1 MNVVDVD
8 FSGIS
13 LRIGGLDDSMA
24 RRLREDWRGF
34 AASAAGTPLL
44 HVVVSFEQRDVA
56 AEPFR
61 PKDMTSVFGA
71 SSARFAMPQG
81 RCEAED
87 DGSARIILASNLD
100 ATGYFTMMNLIRA
113 CLAWRLPA
121 AGAALLHAAGLVV
134 EQRAYALVGPE
145 GSGKTTWARV
155 GEAHGAQLLSD
166 DLVLVQCSPESI
178 EALGSPFRSSLRRDY
193 QPGRWPL
200 AALLF
205 PRRGT
210 HARWTACP
218 AMRSRAMLAANLPF
232 VSSALETDGRVGD
245 LIERLVTGVPCRELT
260 FAPDPSFLELL
271 GSDEVPGG

>member
-1 MNVVDVD
+1 MSVVQVD
-8 FSGIS
+8 FSGIG
-13 LRIGGLDDSMA
+13 LRVAGLDDSMA
-24 RRLREDWRGF
+24 GRLREDWRRF
-34 AASAAGTPLL
+34 VAQATGTPLL
-44 HVVVSFEQRDVA
+44 HVAVSFEDRDVA

-61 PKDMTSVFGA
+61 PKEMTSEFEA

-81 RCEAED
+81 RCEAQD
-87 DGSARIILASNLD
+87 DGSASIVLASNLD
-100 ATGYFTMMNLIRA
+100 AIGYFTMMNLLRA

-121 AGAALLHAAGLVV
+121 VGAALLHAAGLVV

-145 GSGKTTWARV
+145 GSGKTTWASV
-155 GEAHGAQLLSD
+155 GEAHGARLLSD
-166 DLVLVQCSPESI
+166 DLVLVQCGAAGV

-193 QPGRWPL
+193 RPGRWPL

-232 VSSALETDGRVGD
+232 VSSALEADERVGE

-260 FAPDPSFLELL
+260 FAPEPSFLELL
-271 GSDEVPGG
+271 QSDEAPGV